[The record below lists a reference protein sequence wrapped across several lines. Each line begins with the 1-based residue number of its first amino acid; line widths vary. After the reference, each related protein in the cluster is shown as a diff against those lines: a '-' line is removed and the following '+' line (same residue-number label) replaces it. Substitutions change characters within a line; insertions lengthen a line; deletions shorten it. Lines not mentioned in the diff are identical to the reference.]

1 MLSLAQVSER
11 VKVARKFLS
20 NSSPKI
26 SRFSY
31 CPPRS
36 CFAMHSESDNKILFT
51 LIICA
56 MTQEHLTNNVS
67 QKSPMKVGILGFG
80 GLGQAAARIL
90 AAKREMIWVA
100 IADKQGYAYNLAGL
114 DPDQCIAAYHQ
125 QGSVGYLEAGGVLS
139 HRSIEE
145 LISHAQVDGY
155 FLALPNLPNTFMAS
169 VAKQFIASGWRG
181 VLVDAI
187 KRTSAVEQLLALRGD
202 LSAAGITY
210 MTGCGATPGL
220 LTAAAALA
228 AQSYMEIHS
237 VKITFGVGIANWEA
251 YRATIREDIAHIP
264 GYTVDRAMAMTDEE
278 VAALLDRTEGKITLE
293 NMEHA
298 DDIMLELAGICPR
311 DRVTV
316 GGVVDTRHAKKPLS
330 TNVQITGRTFEGK
343 ISTHTFIL
351 GDETSMAA
359 NVCGPAF
366 GYLKAGINLQRRG
379 IYGLFTAAEIMPLF
393 VQ

>member
-1 MLSLAQVSER
+1 M
-11 VKVARKFLS
+11 S
-20 NSSPKI
+20 NLQTPHSP
-26 SRFSY
+26 
-31 CPPRS
+31 
-36 CFAMHSESDNKILFT
+36 
-51 LIICA
+51 
-56 MTQEHLTNNVS
+56 TQKPLRIGV
-67 QKSPMKVGILGFG
+67 LGFG

-90 AAKREMIWVA
+90 APKRETLWVA
-100 IADKQGYAYNLAGL
+100 AADKQGYAYNSQGL
-114 DPDQCIAAYHQ
+114 NPDACITTYHQ
-125 QGSVGYLEAGGVLS
+125 QGSLGYLEPGGILS
-139 HRSIEE
+139 NDSIAE
-145 LISHAQVDGY
+145 LISQADVDGY

-169 VAKQFIASGWRG
+169 VARQFIESGWRG
-181 VLVDAI
+181 VLVDAL
-187 KRTSAVEQLLALRGD
+187 KRTSAVEQLLELQED
-202 LSAAGITY
+202 LQKAGITY

-228 AQSYMEIHS
+228 AQSYAEIHS

-264 GYTVDRAMAMTDEE
+264 GYTVAQAMAMSDAE
-278 VAALLDRTEGKITLE
+278 VEALLDRTDGKLALE

-298 DDIMLELAGICPR
+298 DDIMLELAGICSR

-316 GGVVDTRHAKKPLS
+316 GGIVDTRNPKKPLS

-343 ISTHTFIL
+343 ISTHTFTL

-366 GYLKAGINLQRRG
+366 GYLKAGVRLHQRG
-379 IYGLFTAAEIMPLF
+379 IYGLLTAAEVMPLF

>member
-1 MLSLAQVSER
+1 M
-11 VKVARKFLS
+11 S
-20 NSSPKI
+20 NPQTAHSP
-26 SRFSY
+26 
-31 CPPRS
+31 
-36 CFAMHSESDNKILFT
+36 
-51 LIICA
+51 
-56 MTQEHLTNNVS
+56 S
-67 QKSPMKVGILGFG
+67 QTPLRIGVLGFG

-90 AAKREMIWVA
+90 APKRETLWVA
-100 IADKQGYAYNLAGL
+100 AADKQGYAYNSQGL
-114 DPDQCIAAYHQ
+114 NPDACITTYHQ
-125 QGSVGYLEAGGVLS
+125 QGSLGYLEPGGILS
-139 HRSIEE
+139 QDSIAE
-145 LISHAQVDGY
+145 LISQAEVDGY

-169 VAKQFIASGWRG
+169 VARQFIESGWRG
-181 VLVDAI
+181 VLVDAL
-187 KRTSAVEQLLALRGD
+187 KRTSAVEQLLELQDD
-202 LSAAGITY
+202 LQKAGITY

-228 AQSYMEIHS
+228 AQSYAEIHS

-264 GYTVDRAMAMTDEE
+264 GYTVAQAMAMSDAE
-278 VAALLDRTEGKITLE
+278 VEALLDRTDGKLALE

-298 DDIMLELAGICPR
+298 DDIMLELAGICSR

-316 GGVVDTRHAKKPLS
+316 GGIVDTRNPKKPLS

-343 ISTHTFIL
+343 ISTHTFTL

-366 GYLKAGINLQRRG
+366 GYLKAGVRLHQRG
-379 IYGLFTAAEIMPLF
+379 IYGLLTAAEVMPLF

>member
-1 MLSLAQVSER
+1 M
-11 VKVARKFLS
+11 S
-20 NSSPKI
+20 NLQTPHSPTPNPLRI
-26 SRFSY
+26 G
-31 CPPRS
+31 
-36 CFAMHSESDNKILFT
+36 
-51 LIICA
+51 
-56 MTQEHLTNNVS
+56 V
-67 QKSPMKVGILGFG
+67 LGFG

-90 AAKREMIWVA
+90 APKRETLWVA
-100 IADKQGYAYNLAGL
+100 AADKQGYAYNSQGL
-114 DPDQCIAAYHQ
+114 NPDACITTYHQ
-125 QGSVGYLEAGGVLS
+125 QGSLGYLEPGGILS
-139 HRSIEE
+139 QDSIAE
-145 LISHAQVDGY
+145 LISQADVDGY

-169 VAKQFIASGWRG
+169 VARQFIQSGWRG
-181 VLVDAI
+181 VLVDAL
-187 KRTSAVEQLLALRGD
+187 KRTSAVEQLLELQDD
-202 LSAAGITY
+202 LQKAGITY

-228 AQSYMEIHS
+228 AQSFAEIHS

-264 GYTVDRAMAMTDEE
+264 GYTVEEAMAMTDAE
-278 VAALLDRTEGKITLE
+278 VEALLDRTDGKLALE

-298 DDIMLELAGICPR
+298 DDIMLELAGICSR

-316 GGVVDTRHAKKPLS
+316 GGIVDTRNPKKPLS

-343 ISTHTFIL
+343 ISTHTFTL

-366 GYLKAGINLQRRG
+366 GYLKAGVRLHQRG
-379 IYGLFTAAEIMPLF
+379 IYGLLTAAEVMPLF